1 MKGCE
6 PFRLR
11 ATDCFD
17 LGESVKHSQ
26 VDVVRVRLRD
36 LPHPLVVIGDISAN
50 LETLEGDR
58 RPDTSGI

>member
-1 MKGCE
+1 MEGRE

-11 ATDCFD
+11 ATDSFD
-17 LGESVKHSQ
+17 LSESVEHSQ

-36 LPHPLVVIGDISAN
+36 LPYPLVVVGDIPGN